1 MGGGSV
7 LVAYNPLGIPPNVR
21 WRISPGTTSYPP
33 KRGHRPPSI
42 GVHVTRVQPNTPTS
56 GDAPTRAA
64 VRAAQRRKRSLVLL
78 GVILVLAIAIAVVL
92 GILFVRGASGG
103 AAQESPPPA
112 STGECLPSGLR
123 ITADP
128 AVAGA
133 LEAIVADLAGSRSDC
148 PDVAIQTEDSSVTA
162 AALASGAAPEF
173 DVWVPD
179 SAMWP
184 ARVTGHAELT
194 GVEAAGLVVGDV
206 VARTPVVF
214 AATEPT
220 AAAVEAAGAGF
231 SSLAVRTVAAV
242 LPDPTTVAASS
253 AALLALQTAVAGDAR
268 TFTALVLGLDAGV
281 VPTTADALAAASAAP
296 APTVAVTTEQ
306 AVLNYGDEAQT
317 PLLPVYPTD
326 VKPSVS
332 VPVVT
337 LADASAE
344 TLESVEAFVAA
355 VAEGSEHLA
364 EYGFRDAEGN
374 ALDSNGVGAEVAGV
388 ALDPADGANQAEVL
402 RTWQVLTAPSR
413 MLSLNDVSGS
423 MLQPATADMRR
434 IDLFEQAAV
443 RAVNSLSADSSL
455 ATWVFSS
462 RRIGGQDWQE
472 IVPFGPL
479 SDAAHKQRTIDTAN
493 GLDSFVGG
501 GTGLYDSV
509 LAAVQYMRD
518 TYVPGQINLVLLN
531 TDGYNEDDE
540 GLDLPGLLAQLETLR
555 DPAKPVAVIA
565 IGYGPDTDQAAL
577 EQIAAATDGAAYQAL
592 QPTDIGTVLI
602 DAVTQRGCRPNCG

>member
-1 MGGGSV
+1 
-7 LVAYNPLGIPPNVR
+7 
-21 WRISPGTTSYPP
+21 
-33 KRGHRPPSI
+33 
-42 GVHVTRVQPNTPTS
+42 VQPNPPVTS
-56 GDAPTRAA
+56 DAPTRAA
-64 VRAAQRRKRSLVLL
+64 TRAAQRRRRTLILL
-78 GVILVLAIAIAVVL
+78 GVILVLAVALVVVL
-92 GILFVRGASGG
+92 GVLFLRGGG
-103 AAQESPPPA
+103 AGEPDGARQPA
-112 STGECLPSGLR
+112 STSGCLPSQLR

-133 LEAIVADLAGSRSDC
+133 MEAIVADLTRSGADC
-148 PDVAIQTEDSSVTA
+148 PRVTVRAEDSSVTA
-162 AALASGAAPEF
+162 AALAAGSAPDF

-184 ARVTGHAELT
+184 ARAAGQAELT
-194 GVEAAGLVVGDV
+194 GVDAADLVIGAP
-206 VARTPVVF
+206 VASSPVVF
-214 AATEPT
+214 AATAPT
-220 AAAVEAAGAGF
+220 AAALGTQNAGF
-231 SSLAVRTVAAV
+231 STLAGGSVGAV
-242 LPDPTTVAASS
+242 LPDPATAAASS
-253 AALLALQTAVAGDAR
+253 AALLALQTAVGGDAR

-281 VPTTADALAAASAAP
+281 VPTAADALAAASAAT
-296 APTVAVTTEQ
+296 APTIAVTTEQ
-306 AVLNYGDEAQT
+306 AVLEYGRNATT
-317 PLLPVYPTD
+317 PLVPVYPGD
-326 VKPSVS
+326 VKPAVS
-332 VPVVT
+332 VPLVT
-337 LADASAE
+337 LADASDD
-344 TLESVEAFVAA
+344 TLQAVAALSAA
-355 VAEGSEHLA
+355 VADGGEHLA
-364 EYGFRDAEGN
+364 DYGLRDAAGN
-374 ALDSNGVGAEVAGV
+374 LAGSADDAASAGAAAAPLDSTNE
-388 ALDPADGANQAEVL
+388 AEVL
-402 RTWQVLTAPSR
+402 RTWQVLTAASR

-423 MLQPATADMRR
+423 MLQPAAADMRR

-472 IVPFGPL
+472 IVPFGALGDP
-479 SDAAHKQRTIDTAN
+479 AHKQRTIDTAN
-493 GLDSFVGG
+493 GLDSYVGG

-531 TDGYNEDDE
+531 TDGVNEDDE
-540 GLDLPGLLAQLETLR
+540 GLDLPELIAQLEALR

>member
-1 MGGGSV
+1 M
-7 LVAYNPLGIPPNVR
+7 
-21 WRISPGTTSYPP
+21 
-33 KRGHRPPSI
+33 
-42 GVHVTRVQPNTPTS
+42 QPNTPA
-56 GDAPTRAA
+56 GDNAPTRAA
-64 VRAAQRRKRSLVLL
+64 ARAAQHRRRSLILL
-78 GVILVLAIAIAVVL
+78 GVILALAVALAAVL
-92 GILFVRGASGG
+92 GFLFLRGAADEPEPAPT
-103 AAQESPPPA
+103 AA
-112 STGECLPSGLR
+112 GECLPSDLR

-128 AVAGA
+128 AVTGA
-133 LEAIVADLAGSRSDC
+133 LEAIVSDLPGAGSGC
-148 PDVAIQTEDSSVTA
+148 PDVTIRAEDSAVTA
-162 AALASGAAPEF
+162 GALAAGSAPDF

-184 ARVTGHAELT
+184 ARATGQAELT
-194 GVEAAGLVVGDV
+194 GVDAAELVVGPT
-206 VARTPVVF
+206 VATTPVVF

-220 AAAVEAAGAGF
+220 ATALQAEGAGF
-231 SSLAVRTVAAV
+231 ASLAGRTVAAV
-242 LPDPTTVAASS
+242 LPDPATVAASS
-253 AALLALQTAVAGDAR
+253 AALLALQTALSGDAR
-268 TFTALVLGLDAGV
+268 TFTALALALDTGV
-281 VPTTADALAAASAAP
+281 VPTADDALAAASSAAT
-296 APTVAVTTEQ
+296 PTVALTTEQ
-306 AVLNYGDEAQT
+306 AVLEQSDDAAA
-317 PLLPVYPTD
+317 PLVPVYPAD
-326 VKPSVS
+326 VKPAVS
-332 VPVVT
+332 VPLVT
-337 LADASAE
+337 LADASGD
-344 TLESVEAFVAA
+344 TLMAVDALAA
-355 VAEGSEHLA
+355 AIADAGEQLA
-364 EYGFRDAEGN
+364 DYGLRDAEGN
-374 ALDSNGVGAEVAGV
+374 VPGSPTAAADDPGAASEPTDS
-388 ALDPADGANQAEVL
+388 ANQAEVL
-402 RTWQVLTAPSR
+402 RTWQILTAPSR

-479 SDAAHKQRTIDTAN
+479 GDPAHKQRTIDTAN
-493 GLDSFVGG
+493 GLDSLVGG

-531 TDGYNEDDE
+531 TDGYNEDDD
-540 GLDLPGLLAQLETLR
+540 GLDLPGLLTQLEALR

-592 QPTDIGTVLI
+592 QPTDIGTVLV

>member
-1 MGGGSV
+1 M
-7 LVAYNPLGIPPNVR
+7 
-21 WRISPGTTSYPP
+21 
-33 KRGHRPPSI
+33 
-42 GVHVTRVQPNTPTS
+42 QPNTPAP

-64 VRAAQRRKRSLVLL
+64 TRAAQRRRRSLILG
-78 GVILVLAIAIAVVL
+78 GVILLLVVAIAVVV
-92 GILFVRGASGG
+92 GFLFLRGAADQPEQ
-103 AAQESPPPA
+103 AAPS
-112 STGECLPSGLR
+112 SGECVPATLR
-123 ITADP
+123 VTADP

-133 LEAIVADLAGSRSDC
+133 IEAIVADLADAGSGC
-148 PDVAIQTEDSSVTA
+148 LKVALSEEASSVTA
-162 AALASGAAPEF
+162 AALASGSAAEF

-184 ARVTGHAELT
+184 AQATGQAELT
-194 GVEAAGLVVGDV
+194 GADAAALVVSDA
-206 VARTPVVF
+206 VATTPVVF

-220 AAAVEAAGAGF
+220 ADALQAQGAGF
-231 SSLAVRTVAAV
+231 SSFTARTVAAV
-242 LPDPTTVAASS
+242 LPDPTAVAASS
-253 AALLALQTAVAGDAR
+253 AALLALQTAVGGDAR
-268 TFTALVLGLDAGV
+268 TFTALVLGLDTGV
-281 VPTTADALAAASAAP
+281 VPSAADALAAAAA
-296 APTVAVTTEQ
+296 ATTPTVAVATEQ
-306 AVLNYGDEAQT
+306 AVLKYNEDAPV
-317 PLLPVYPTD
+317 PLVPSYPAD
-326 VKPSVS
+326 VKPVVS
-332 VPVVT
+332 IPLVT

-344 TLESVEAFVAA
+344 TREAVEVLTAA
-355 VAEGSEHLA
+355 I
-364 EYGFRDAEGN
+364 AEGN
-374 ALDSNGVGAEVAGV
+374 DHLSEQGLRDAAGNAPDSLPDDADGAPAP
-388 ALDPADGANQAEVL
+388 ADPADSVNQAEVL
-402 RTWQVLTAPSR
+402 RTWRVLTAPSR

-423 MLQPATADMRR
+423 MFQPATADMRR

-479 SDAAHKQRTIDTAN
+479 GDPAHKQRTIDTAN
-493 GLDSFVGG
+493 SLDSLVGG

-509 LAAVQYMRD
+509 LAAVQYLRD
-518 TYVPGQINLVLLN
+518 TYVPGQVHLVLLN
-531 TDGYNEDDE
+531 TDGVNEDDD

-592 QPTDIGTVLI
+592 QPTDISTVLI

>member
-1 MGGGSV
+1 M
-7 LVAYNPLGIPPNVR
+7 VR
-21 WRISPGTTSYPP
+21 E
-33 KRGHRPPSI
+33 
-42 GVHVTRVQPNTPTS
+42 QPNTPAS
-56 GDAPTRAA
+56 DSAPTRAA
-64 VRAAQRRKRSLVLL
+64 ARAAQQRRRSLILL
-78 GVILVLAIAIAVVL
+78 GVIIVLAVAVAVVL
-92 GILFVRGASGG
+92 GVFFLRGAPGEPEQDAS
-103 AAQESPPPA
+103 STSTSDCLPA
-112 STGECLPSGLR
+112 SLR

-133 LEAIVADLAGSRSDC
+133 IEATVAELTRSRADC
-148 PDVAIQTEDSSVTA
+148 PGVTINVEDSSATA
-162 AALASGAAPEF
+162 AALASGSAPEF

-184 ARVTGHAELT
+184 ARATGQAELT
-194 GVEAAGLVVGDV
+194 GVDAAELVVSDP
-206 VARTPVVF
+206 VASTPVVF
-214 AATEPT
+214 AATEAT
-220 AAAVEAAGAGF
+220 AAALQTAGAGF
-231 SSLAVRTVAAV
+231 ASLAAPSVAAV
-242 LPDPTTVAASS
+242 LPDPSTVAASS

-268 TFTALVLGLDAGV
+268 MFTAIALGLDAGV
-281 VPTTADALAAASAAP
+281 VPTAADALAAASTATT
-296 APTVAVTTEQ
+296 PTIAVTTEQ
-306 AVLNYGDEAQT
+306 AVLEYDEDAET
-317 PLLPVYPTD
+317 PLVPIYPAD
-326 VKPSVS
+326 VKPAVSVS
-332 VPVVT
+332 LVT
-337 LADASAE
+337 LADASDD
-344 TLESVEAFVAA
+344 TLAA
-355 VAEGSEHLA
+355 VKQLSASLVGGSDRLA
-364 EYGFRDAEGN
+364 EYGLRDAAGST
-374 ALDSNGVGAEVAGV
+374 LDSTTEDAGAASEPV
-388 ALDPADGANQAEVL
+388 DSANQAEAL
-402 RTWQVLTAPSR
+402 RTWQMITAPSR

-443 RAVNSLSADSSL
+443 RAINSLSTDSSL

-479 SDAAHKQRTIDTAN
+479 GDPAHKQRTIDTAN
-493 GLDSFVGG
+493 GLDSLVGG

-509 LAAVQYMRD
+509 LAAVQYMRE
-518 TYVPGQINLVLLN
+518 TYVPGQVNLVLLN

-592 QPTDIGTVLI
+592 QPTDIGTVLV

>member
-1 MGGGSV
+1 M
-7 LVAYNPLGIPPNVR
+7 
-21 WRISPGTTSYPP
+21 
-33 KRGHRPPSI
+33 
-42 GVHVTRVQPNTPTS
+42 TRVQPNTPTS

-64 VRAAQRRKRSLVLL
+64 VRAAQRRKRSLMLL

-92 GILFVRGASGG
+92 GIFFTRGASSG
-103 AAQESPPPA
+103 AEDASTARPA

-128 AVAGA
+128 VVAGA
-133 LEAIVADLAGSRSDC
+133 LEAVVADLAGTRSDC
-148 PDVAIQTEDSSVTA
+148 PDVAINAEDSSVTA
-162 AALASGAAPEF
+162 AALAAGATPEF

-184 ARVTGHAELT
+184 ARATGQAELT
-194 GVEAAGLVVGDV
+194 GVEAPGLVVGDV
-206 VARTPVVF
+206 VASTPVVF

-220 AAAVEAAGAGF
+220 AASVEAAGSGF
-231 SSLAVRTVAAV
+231 SSLAGRTIAAV
-242 LPDPTTVAASS
+242 LPDPATVAASS

-268 TFTALVLGLDAGV
+268 TFTALVLGLDTGV
-281 VPTTADALAAASAAP
+281 VPTAADALAAASAAP
-296 APTVAVTTEQ
+296 APTIAVTTEQ
-306 AVLNYGDEAQT
+306 AVLDYGDEAQT
-317 PLLPVYPTD
+317 PLVPIYPTD
-326 VKPSVS
+326 VKPTVS
-332 VPVVT
+332 MPVVT
-337 LADASAE
+337 LADATGE
-344 TLESVEAFVAA
+344 TLEAVDALTAA
-355 VAEGSEHLA
+355 VAEGSDHLA
-364 EYGFRDAEGN
+364 EHGLRDAAGTAPN
-374 ALDSNGVGAEVAGV
+374 STAAETEQTAP
-388 ALDPADGANQAEVL
+388 DPADGVNQAEVL

-479 SDAAHKQRTIDTAN
+479 SDAAHKQHTIDTAN

>member
-1 MGGGSV
+1 M
-7 LVAYNPLGIPPNVR
+7 A
-21 WRISPGTTSYPP
+21 
-33 KRGHRPPSI
+33 
-42 GVHVTRVQPNTPTS
+42 RVQPNTPAG

-64 VRAAQRRKRSLVLL
+64 VRAAQQRKRLLILL
-78 GVILVLAIAIAVVL
+78 GVILALVVALAVVL
-92 GILFVRGASGG
+92 GVFLLRGA
-103 AAQESPPPA
+103 AAEPEAQPNAA
-112 STGECLPSGLR
+112 SECLPSGLR

-133 LEAIVADLAGSRSDC
+133 LEEIVAEMPGTGGECPEVTVHEEASAATAATLAAGSE
-148 PDVAIQTEDSSVTA
+148 PD
-162 AALASGAAPEF
+162 F

-184 ARVTGHAELT
+184 AQVTGQAERA
-194 GVEAAGLVVGDV
+194 GVDTAELVVGD
-206 VARTPVVF
+206 ALASTPVVF

-220 AAAVEAAGAGF
+220 AAALQASGAGF
-231 SSLAVRTVAAV
+231 ASLAGRTVAAV
-242 LPDPTTVAASS
+242 LPDPATVASSS
-253 AALLALQTAVAGDAR
+253 AALLALQTAVGGDAR
-268 TFTALVLGLDAGV
+268 AFTALVLGLDTGV
-281 VPTTADALAAASAAP
+281 VPTTAEALAAASAAP
-296 APTVAVTTEQ
+296 TPTIAVTTEQ
-306 AVLNYGDEAQT
+306 QVLEYAGDAAV
-317 PLLPVYPTD
+317 PLVPVYPTD
-326 VKPSVS
+326 VKPA
-332 VPVVT
+332 VT
-337 LADASAE
+337 LPLVALGDASDD
-344 TLESVEAFVAA
+344 TVEAVEALSAA
-355 VAEGSEHLA
+355 VASGGEQLA
-364 EYGFRDAEGN
+364 EYGLRDAAGT
-374 ALDSNGVGAEVAGV
+374 APDATTGAEGAGAEAEPV
-388 ALDPADGANQAEVL
+388 DGTNQAEAL
-402 RTWQVLTAPSR
+402 RTWYVLTAPSR

-423 MLQPATADMRR
+423 MFQPATADMRR

-479 SDAAHKQRTIDTAN
+479 GDPAHKQRTIDTAN
-493 GLDSFVGG
+493 GLDSLVGG

-518 TYVPGQINLVLLN
+518 TYVPGQVHLVLLN

-540 GLDLPGLLAQLETLR
+540 GLDLPGLLAQLEALR
-555 DPAKPVAVIA
+555 DPSKPIAVIA

>member
-1 MGGGSV
+1 M
-7 LVAYNPLGIPPNVR
+7 
-21 WRISPGTTSYPP
+21 
-33 KRGHRPPSI
+33 
-42 GVHVTRVQPNTPTS
+42 TRVQPNTSIS

-64 VRAAQRRKRSLVLL
+64 ARAAQRRRRTLVLL
-78 GVILVLAIAIAVVL
+78 GIVLVLAIAIAVVL
-92 GILFVRGASGG
+92 GIFFMRGASG
-103 AAQESPPPA
+103 AAEDGSASPPTA
-112 STGECLPSGLR
+112 TGECLPSTLR

-148 PDVAIQTEDSSVTA
+148 PDVPIRHEDSLVTA
-162 AALASGAAPEF
+162 SALAMGSAPEF

-184 ARVTGHAELT
+184 ARATGHAELT
-194 GVEAAGLVVGDV
+194 GVDPAALVVGDA
-206 VARTPVVF
+206 VASTPIVF

-220 AAAVEAAGAGF
+220 AAAVETAGAGF
-231 SSLAVRTVAAV
+231 SSLAGRTVAAV
-242 LPDPTTVAASS
+242 LPDPANVAASS

-268 TFTALVLGLDAGV
+268 AFTALALGLDTGV
-281 VPTTADALAAASAAP
+281 VPTAADALAAASAAST
-296 APTVAVTTEQ
+296 PTIAVTTEQ
-306 AVLNYGDEAQT
+306 AVLQYDDAQASLV
-317 PLLPVYPTD
+317 PIYPTD
-326 VKPSVS
+326 VKPWVS

-337 LADASAE
+337 LADASGE
-344 TLESVEAFVAA
+344 TLEALEVFTTA
-355 VAEGSEHLA
+355 VAGGSDHFA
-364 EYGFRDAEGN
+364 EFGFRDAEGN
-374 ALDSNGVGAEVAGV
+374 APDSTAVDAEA
-388 ALDPADGANQAEVL
+388 ATAAPDPADGANQAEVL

-472 IVPFGPL
+472 VVPFGPL

-518 TYVPGQINLVLLN
+518 TYEPGKINLVLLN